1 MGCISGGRLS
11 FRGES
16 SAIYEGYRDLFPG
29 SCAASLSNFLR
40 NFWCMLLF
48 AENVVGQG
56 SGIESLVTKKMCPKI
71 IGMRK
76 KKIHAV
82 WLVCCCHSILQSS

>member
-1 MGCISGGRLS
+1 
-11 FRGES
+11 
-16 SAIYEGYRDLFPG
+16 
-29 SCAASLSNFLR
+29 
-40 NFWCMLLF
+40 MLLF